1 MEESDLSSQE
11 ESESDTNIMLGNKAA
26 KRPAVLPTSNKISP
40 ALVPDK
46 RRQATTPTPGTISQK
61 RVTMSPLEKHLA
73 VVKAVALGK
82 IPRSMERKEAPVPS
96 IQTPASKANV
106 MPSMYYAKSEM

>member
-1 MEESDLSSQE
+1 MEESDLSSQ
-11 ESESDTNIMLGNKAA
+11 ESESDTNIMLGNRAA

-40 ALVPDK
+40 ALVPDR

-61 RVTMSPLEKHLA
+61 RVTMTNLEKHLA
-73 VVKAVALGK
+73 VVKATALGK
-82 IPRSMERKEAPVPS
+82 IPRSLERKEAP